1 MVLINWSG
9 GRVVGV
15 SLQAGKKL
23 VGEFESFCKL
33 TGVC

>member
-1 MVLINWSG
+1 
-9 GRVVGV
+9 VGV